1 MSGVGPVE
9 PVGPAEPVEPVEAR
23 PGHAPGPHRAAPPPD
38 VIGSDSP
45 RPSDRWRRLPPRVRA
60 TALTAAVTA
69 LAAAA
74 LWLLPP
80 TPSGHKPQEPAEP
93 WPAVTTAFRYTGV
106 ADNPGAGPTRDFH
119 FEVSVHD
126 GPPVTVSHI
135 NAAPGGLR
143 TRTTPPTSFTVRAGS
158 AHRITVRI
166 TVTDCGAL
174 PVNVNL
180 PFLDVTL
187 RNKHA
192 IQHYS
197 FIFGNRYS
205 RDLSGLLHTAC
216 DATRALPSPR
226 VRREVRVLTMWT
238 RRVLANPAESD
249 LHTSSSTGTS

>member
-9 PVGPAEPVEPVEAR
+9 PVEPTEAR
-23 PGHAPGPHRAAPPPD
+23 PGHAPGTHRAAPPPD
-38 VIGSDSP
+38 VIGADSP
-45 RPSDRWRRLPPRVRA
+45 RPTDRWRKLPPRVRI

-74 LWLLPP
+74 VWLLPP
-80 TPSGHKPQEPAEP
+80 SPSAPKREEPATP
-93 WPAVTTAFRYTGV
+93 WPATTTAFRYTGV
-106 ADNPGAGPTRDFH
+106 ADNPSAGATRDFH

-143 TRTTPPTSFTVRAGS
+143 TRTTPPMSFTVRAGS

-166 TVTDCGAL
+166 TVADCSAL
-174 PVNVNL
+174 PVYVNL

-238 RRVLANPAESD
+238 RRVLANPAEAD